1 MLLRLQPTE
10 AATASAAVAT
20 RGPTMRHFSLMARG
34 SLREARAR
42 RPGDISGEGKETRV
56 RRDAPV
62 TGLVVVDVALLL
74 TSSAHVFGSRLRL
87 TSSAHVFGS
96 RPEREMGRRGAESG
110 SGRDDPFHLTMR

>member
-56 RRDAPV
+56 RRDALV

-87 TSSAHVFGS
+87 TS
-96 RPEREMGRRGAESG
+96 RERDWPQRRRERRGEVG
-110 SGRDDPFHLTMR
+110 EEGDLQLGR

>member
-74 TSSAHVFGSRLRL
+74 TFW
-87 TSSAHVFGS
+87 AHVFGS
-96 RPEREMGRRGAESG
+96 RPEREIGRRGAESAEG
-110 SGRDDPFHLTMR
+110 KWAKKVTCSLDGNWEP